1 MKTERKLMDIVS
13 EIHPKVAS
21 VNHENMTFICE
32 NGTEYPLMEGCENL
46 TIEELQKVI
55 DKARSVTMNIIG
67 QLED

>member
-13 EIHPKVAS
+13 EIHPKVVL
-21 VNHENMTFICE
+21 VNHEKMTFLCE
-32 NGTEYPLMEGCENL
+32 DGIEYPLIEGCENL

-55 DKARSVTMNIIG
+55 DKAKSVTMGIIR